1 MDEILGTDREPI
13 PSRPG
18 RIPPTPTEHAQEFNE
33 ILSSVVLQLHRFKL
47 ETESALKRVRQE
59 YKSVYQLLKHKDPRQ
74 TTSVF
79 TPDVAKLLF
88 KTDEPTHV
96 ELYATHK
103 LLADDRDHFALDE
116 TRHVDTATF
125 LVHSFRDV
133 LIVAQVASWI
143 RDWSAEI
150 QSFLDKCC
158 KLIVLSRSLPKT
170 TLPTKLDVPV
180 PSELHFSENDRYIIE
195 ALVAYV
201 TGRRGFIST
210 DLIALIPLI
219 LKRSGMYEAD
229 VVKNPGRNAVRL
241 LLTEIGI
248 WQPSENILSHM
259 DAGVSVQRMY
269 REQKVNEVFEDANAE
284 IRHDFGDLPVYT
296 IDDASAHEL
305 DDAISIEETDQGTW
319 LHIHIANPSAF
330 FGPQSHLASVARLR
344 QNSLYLPN
352 QFRPMLPASESVRG
366 FSRASEAMPTMTFS
380 ARLSSDGNIAD
391 YKVRPGLVRN
401 IKILTYTDVNRVIF
415 PGEETRQQVWWTG
428 SYTKPDYEAEGK
440 TFNAITPEIQS
451 HLEAIKNLVWIHR
464 NWRTDHGAL
473 RMKWLNT
480 TVELNPKPL
489 DWRPT
494 TPEPSETSNSA
505 ALRKTIPTFIRGHAG
520 VKLTFNDQ
528 FIGSRSLIEEMM
540 IIAGRVAG
548 HFAREHNLPVAY
560 RGLNTNMPES
570 LQEECRSLHNSGT
583 WELPSTLSRRVVAT
597 SAGWTVQTSPVPQSH
612 NLLGISA
619 ANGGYVQ
626 VTSPMR
632 RYLDNLAHWQFEAHL
647 RGSSLP
653 FSLAELTGTGE
664 TSLAQAARRVYRRAH
679 FQRRIIQFYAAHAV
693 SQLLADPDG
702 VGSTHLEFMSGKPR
716 LTGFLVDVVEVKDT
730 RYMLPRLIGIQELGI
745 QGLLVLEPHEKL
757 PPFEKEFAIE
767 IQEVN
772 NVDGQIVCKLKH
784 S

>member
-1 MDEILGTDREPI
+1 M
-13 PSRPG
+13 
-18 RIPPTPTEHAQEFNE
+18 QEFNE
-33 ILSSVVLQLHRFKL
+33 TLSDVVSQLHRFKL
-47 ETESALKRVRQE
+47 ETESALKQVRLE

-88 KTDEPTHV
+88 KTDKPTHV

-103 LLADDRDHFALDE
+103 LLADDRDHFALDAS
-116 TRHVDTATF
+116 RHVDTATF
-125 LVHSFRDV
+125 LVHSLRDV
-133 LIVAQVASWI
+133 LIITRVTSWI
-143 RDWSAEI
+143 RDWSTEI
-150 QSFLDKCC
+150 ESFLDKCR
-158 KLIVLSRSLPKT
+158 KLIALSRSLPKT
-170 TLPTKLDVPV
+170 TSPAKLDVPV
-180 PSELHFSENDRYIIE
+180 PSELNFTENDGYIIE
-195 ALVAYV
+195 AITAYV

-210 DLIALIPLI
+210 DLAALIPLI

-229 VVKNPGRNAVRL
+229 VVKDLGPNAGRL
-241 LLTEIGI
+241 LLTEIGV
-248 WQPSENILSHM
+248 WQPSENVLSHM

-269 REQKVNEVFEDANAE
+269 REQEINEVFEDANAE
-284 IRHDFGDLPVYT
+284 IRHDFGELPVYT

-330 FGPQSHLASVARLR
+330 FGPQSHLASIARLR
-344 QNSLYLPN
+344 QTSLYLPN
-352 QFRPMLPASESVRG
+352 QFLPMLPTSESVRG
-366 FSRASEAMPTMTFS
+366 FSRGSEAMPTMTFS
-380 ARLSSDGNIAD
+380 ARLSSDGNIAE

-401 IKILTYTDVNRVIF
+401 VKILTYTDVNRVIF
-415 PGEETRQQVWWTG
+415 PGEETRRQVWWTG
-428 SYTKPDYEAEGK
+428 SYTKPDYEAAGK
-440 TFNAITPEIQS
+440 TFDVITPEIQS
-451 HLEAIKNLVWIHR
+451 RLEAIKNLVRTHR
-464 NWRTDHGAL
+464 NWRTDQGAL

-489 DWRPT
+489 DWQLT
-494 TPEPSETSNSA
+494 TPEQSETSNSA
-505 ALRKTIPTFIRGHAG
+505 ALRRSIPTFIPTFIRGQAG

-560 RGLNTNMPES
+560 RGLNTNIPRS
-570 LQEECRSLHNSGT
+570 LQEECRSLHNAGT
-583 WELPSTLSRRVVAT
+583 WELPSTLSRRVIAT
-597 SAGWTVQTSPVPQSH
+597 SAGWTVQTSPIPQSH
-612 NLLGISA
+612 DLLGISA

-653 FSLAELTGTGE
+653 FTLAELTGTGE

-679 FQRRIIQFYAAHAV
+679 YQRRVIRFYAANAV

-702 VGSTHLEFMSGKPR
+702 VGSTHLEFVRGKPR

-730 RYMLPRLIGIQELGI
+730 KYVMPRLIGIVELGI
-745 QGLLVLEPHEKL
+745 QGVLVLEPHEQL

-767 IQEVN
+767 IREVN
-772 NVDGQIVCKLKH
+772 DVDGQVVCRLRH
-784 S
+784 P